1 MTERILSHKI
11 RMVKLSNVQQNLL
24 DQAFGTRRFV
34 YNQAKAISD
43 AHYEETGKT
52 LGKFDLRNRIVREV
66 KPEHPWVRDMPKS
79 IIEEAAFDYRQ
90 SLAGF
95 FTRVRVGKAGNKGI
109 PGFLAKGKAKDT
121 FTVNKEQF
129 KVEGRRLT
137 ITKIGVF
144 RLAENLRW
152 DGDILSLTVT
162 RKGDRVFATV
172 QVRVEYQEAAHTGA
186 VVGVDQNLHNV
197 ALSDGTVLDRLSP
210 LRSSLVALRAAQKR
224 LSRTEKGSRN
234 RVKAKRRV
242 ARIHA
247 RISDQ
252 REDAIKKLCSRIVLD
267 NSIISIEDL
276 NVRGMMSNRRLSRS
290 LADASFHKFTQT
302 LLGMSELEDRTI
314 VKVGRYFPSSKK
326 CSSCDAVKAKLS
338 LSERVYRCEKCGIE
352 IDRDVN
358 AAINI
363 RDEGERILGL
373 TESDPRFSGTS
384 MPAEH
389 T

>member
-1 MTERILSHKI
+1 MTERIVSHKI

-24 DQAFGTRRFV
+24 NQAFGTRRFV

-43 AHYEETGKT
+43 AHYEETDKT

-66 KPEHPWVRDMPKS
+66 KPNNPWLYDFPKS
-79 IIEEAAFDYRQ
+79 LIEEAAFDYRQ

-95 FTRVRVGKAGNKGI
+95 FSRVRSGKGLKSGM
-109 PGFLAKGKAKDT
+109 PRFLAKGRSKDT
-121 FTVNKEQF
+121 FTVNNAQF
-129 KVEGRRLT
+129 KIEGRFLT
-137 ITKIGVF
+137 ITRLGTF

-152 DGDILSLTVT
+152 DGDNLTLTVT
-162 RKGDRVFATV
+162 RRGSRVFATV
-172 QVRVEYQEAAHTGA
+172 QVRVEYREAEHTGA
-186 VVGVDQNLHNV
+186 VVGIDQNLHNI
-197 ALSDGTVLDRLSP
+197 ALSDGTILDRNSP
-210 LRSSLVALRAAQKR
+210 LRSSLVALRTAQKR
-224 LSRTEKGSRN
+224 LSRTQKGSRN
-234 RVKAKRRV
+234 REKAKRRV
-242 ARIHA
+242 SRIYA

-252 REDAIKKLCSRIVLD
+252 RDDAIKKLCSRIVVD

-290 LADASFHKFTQT
+290 LADASFHKFAQT
-302 LLGMSELEDRTI
+302 LLGMSELEGRTI
-314 VKVGRYFPSSKK
+314 VKVDRYFPSSKK

-338 LSERVYRCEKCGIE
+338 LSERVYRCGECGVE

-363 RDEGERILGL
+363 RDEGERLLGL
-373 TESDPRFSGTS
+373 TESDPRFLGTS
-384 MPAEH
+384 MSVER